1 MSNII
6 LLEHVNVQIADQQ
19 LATLFYVTGLQL
31 TRDPYLMVS
40 VDNMWINAG
49 RTQLHLPTCAARP
62 QRVRGVIGL
71 VVPDLET
78 LEHALAA
85 VAPWL
90 AGTQFDF
97 CREADVVEARC
108 PWGNRFRCH
117 APDVERWGPT
127 QLGIV
132 YIDLD
137 VPTGC
142 AGAIAGFYAEIFA
155 APAERADNSEGLQT
169 ATVLMHSKQR
179 LNFIETQR
187 PIAAYDGHHIQIY
200 VTDFA
205 GPHQRL
211 RARGR
216 VSKEPDAH
224 EWRFV
229 DIIDLPDGSV
239 VYQLEHEVRSLQ
251 HPLFGRSFVNRN
263 AAQTNRNY
271 ARGQD
276 AFRGTY

>member
-1 MSNII
+1 MSNIT

-19 LATLFYVTGLQL
+19 LATLFYVAGLQL
-31 TRDPYLMVS
+31 TRDPYLMVG

-71 VVPDLET
+71 VVPDLEM
-78 LEHALAA
+78 LVNALAA
-85 VAPWL
+85 VAPQL
-90 AGTQFDF
+90 AGTQFNF
-97 CREADVVEARC
+97 CRKADVVEAQC

-117 APDVERWGPT
+117 AADATRWET
-127 QLGIV
+127 TRLGLV
-132 YIDLD
+132 YIDFD
-137 VPTGC
+137 VPARR
-142 AGAIAGFYAEIFA
+142 AGAIARFYAEIFGD
-155 APAERADNSEGLQT
+155 PAELRENTDGLQT
-169 ATVLMHSKQR
+169 ATVLTEAKQR

-211 RARGR
+211 QARGLI
-216 VSKEPDAH
+216 SKESGAH

-229 DIIDLPDGSV
+229 DIIDLADGSV
-239 VYQLEHEVRSLQ
+239 VHQLEHEVRSVR

-263 AAQTNRNY
+263 PAQSNQAY
-271 ARGQD
+271 VKGQD